1 MLFRIDAWSTI
12 EDVRVMSTSSDQT
25 KLRDAIDAAKKRGRK
40 LSAEILAGE
49 EMKTSE
55 EFAAI
60 LGVSVAT
67 MNSRRRRGKLLGLNG
82 AVKGYRFPTW
92 QLNKDGKPY
101 VILDKLH
108 DRLGGS
114 WSVYRLL
121 TQHHGELDGLTGLEA
136 LQKGQDA
143 RVVDLAE
150 TVGRDFS

>member
-1 MLFRIDAWSTI
+1 MTP
-12 EDVRVMSTSSDQT
+12 TSSDQT
-25 KLRDAIDAAKKRGRK
+25 KLRDAVEAARKRGRK
-40 LSAEILAGE
+40 LFAEIFAGE

-55 EFAAI
+55 EFAAL

-67 MNSRRRRGKLLGLNG
+67 VHNRRRRGELIGLKG
-82 AVKGYRFPTW
+82 AVKGYRFPIW

-101 VILDKLH
+101 AILDELH

-121 TQHHGELDGLTGLEA
+121 TQHHGELDGVTGLEA

-143 RVVDLAE
+143 QVVDLAE

>member
-1 MLFRIDAWSTI
+1 MRMIP
-12 EDVRVMSTSSDQT
+12 TSSDKT
-25 KLRDAIDAAKKRGRK
+25 KLRDAIDAARERGRK

-55 EFAAI
+55 EFAAL

-67 MNSRRRRGKLLGLNG
+67 VHNRRRRGELLGLKG
-82 AVKGYRFPTW
+82 AVKGYRFPIW

-101 VILDKLH
+101 ATFVELH
-108 DRLGGS
+108 ESLGGS

-121 TQHHGELDGLTGLEA
+121 TQQHGELDGLTGLEA
-136 LQKGQDA
+136 LQRGQDYQ
-143 RVVDLAE
+143 VVDLAD